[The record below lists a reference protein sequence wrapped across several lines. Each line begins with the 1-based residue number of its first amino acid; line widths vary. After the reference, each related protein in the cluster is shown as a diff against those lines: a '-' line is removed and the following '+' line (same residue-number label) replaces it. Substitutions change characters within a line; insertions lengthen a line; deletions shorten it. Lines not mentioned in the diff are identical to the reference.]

1 MPSEIIFNVEEDP
14 EGGYTAV
21 ALGYPIFTQ
30 GNSMDELRAMVRD
43 AVLCYFDGGDHP
55 AVIRLHLVLDELIAV

>member
-1 MPSEIIFNVEEDP
+1 MASEIIFNVEEDP

-30 GNSMDELRAMVRD
+30 GDSMEDLREMVRD
-43 AVLCYFDGGDHP
+43 AVLCHFDEGERP